1 MRKHPFVTV
10 STAPDS
16 KAAEMLAAV
25 LRRAGLH
32 PADVPLVA
40 PLPAQGAKISVPIE
54 VPAEEAEAARQ
65 ALNAHSKLEANC

>member
-10 STAPDS
+10 GTAPDS
-16 KAAEMLAAV
+16 KAAEILAAV

-32 PADVPLVA
+32 PADVQLVA
-40 PLPAQGAKISVPIE
+40 PFPAQGVKMPVPIE

-65 ALNAHSKLEANC
+65 ALNAHSESEANY